1 MRRPE
6 ERYGKENT
14 PNQWRDVRA
23 MAALIKSV
31 GTAGSGVGGGGGPI
45 YAKNQKKWHSTPG
58 GDQGAGM

>member
-1 MRRPE
+1 MARRIRPTS
-6 ERYGKENT
+6 GGMS
-14 PNQWRDVRA
+14 RA